1 MGSATQSEK
10 PKFMPIG
17 VRAGV
22 ENGDE
27 EVEDAEDV
35 ELMLSVRRNDA
46 RATGFKESAAN
57 CATGGDT

>member
-1 MGSATQSEK
+1 
-10 PKFMPIG
+10 MPIG